1 MMWRKARLF
10 GDGRTAS
17 RILQARS
24 PVEAK
29 ALGREVKSFDESV
42 WVAHRWDV
50 VVSGSLAKFDSAPD
64 LRRFL
69 AATGDRVLVE
79 ASPVDRIWGIGV
91 AADNEAAQDPKRW
104 RGLNLLG
111 FALMEARATLQ
122 GTGVD

>member
-10 GDGRTAS
+10 GDERTAS
-17 RILQARS
+17 RIRQARS
-24 PVEAK
+24 PREAK
-29 ALGREVKSFDESV
+29 ALGREVKSFDETV

-50 VVSGSLAKFDSAPD
+50 VVSGSMAKFDSAPD
-64 LRRFL
+64 FRRFL
-69 AATGDRVLVE
+69 TATGDRVLVE

-91 AADNEAAQDPKRW
+91 AADNEAAQDPNRW

-122 GTGVD
+122 GTGLD